1 MNTLPKNTNTL
12 EKEVQI
18 YIFKINLSI
27 FELYPYTINRWIF
40 IPLLFAVRFMKNLF
54 SLFTKNQSL
63 VYKVFLYLIATFFII
78 YLLPKGGQF
87 KYNFQKGKP
96 WQYENLY
103 APFTFTIK
111 KDAESIEKEKEAIR
125 ADAIPYFEFDLLMV
139 SQSEAQFVD
148 LLDVTFVDSLSR
160 VSKSSVERI
169 GLTVVNQIYKSGVI
183 DGIYPYAS
191 DKLVYLK
198 KGNEIE
204 EVAYS
209 QFIKKEQ
216 LQEKIVELVSEITAG
231 DTKILL
237 EKILPRAV
245 NPNITLNTK
254 LTDAFVETQIKE
266 INPNRGIIEK
276 GGRIIAKGE
285 VVEGDKFQILNSLK
299 AEYQSQVW
307 SKSNYYWLLIG
318 YSLLVSLVFLMLFLF
333 LKKYR
338 LDIFHNN
345 TKVTFIFFNIF
356 LMVFLT
362 TMVVKLDAKYV
373 YVVPLC
379 ILPLILKAFFDP
391 RVGLFVHVLTILLLG
406 FVVPNS
412 FEYMFLQIIAGIVTI
427 LTVSE
432 LYKRANLFIS
442 VGQITLIYII
452 GYFAFYLIQEGNIS
466 AMEWET
472 FGYFVLC
479 GLATLFAHPLIYFYE
494 KIFGLVSDV
503 SLLELSD
510 TNSKLL
516 KELSNKAPGTFHHSL
531 NVANLAEAA
540 ANEIG
545 ANAMLVRVGAL
556 YHDVGKMIN
565 PTYFTENQ
573 VNSVNSHHELDPKES
588 ARIIIDHVIKGIEI
602 ARKNNLPDRVI
613 DFIRT
618 HHGTSVVYYF
628 YKMEKELK
636 GEANREEFEYPGPI
650 PFSKETA
657 ILMMA
662 DSVEAASK
670 SLKEPTASKLDNFVE
685 KIIDGQM
692 DQGQFLNSDITF
704 KEIQMIKKVLKRKL
718 NNIFH
723 LRVEYPE

>member
-1 MNTLPKNTNTL
+1 
-12 EKEVQI
+12 
-18 YIFKINLSI
+18 
-27 FELYPYTINRWIF
+27 
-40 IPLLFAVRFMKNLF
+40 MKDFF
-54 SLFTKNQSL
+54 SLIAKYQSL
-63 VYKVFLYLIATFFII
+63 IYKVFLFIVSTLLVI

-103 APFTFTIK
+103 APFNFTIK
-111 KDAESIEKEKEAIR
+111 KDKETLQKEQQEVR
-125 ADAIPYFEFDLLMV
+125 ANVIPYFEYDPEV
-139 SQSEAQFVD
+139 EKD
-148 LLDVTFVDSLSR
+148 ILDSFHERLETQYVDSLFQT
-160 VSKSSVERI
+160 SKRTVERLGNAI
-169 GLTVVNQIYKSGVI
+169 IKDAYENGVTDEI
-183 DGIYPYAS
+183 HPYGS
-191 DKLVYLK
+191 NKLIYLK
-198 KGNEIE
+198 KGNQIE
-204 EVAYS
+204 ERNYS
-209 QFIKKEQ
+209 QLFKKEYLNKKVREAVDKNKAEDIQ
-216 LQEKIVELVSEITAG
+216 A
-231 DTKILL
+231 LL
-237 EKILPRAV
+237 YSSLNMALS
-245 NPNITLNTK
+245 PNVRMNANLTEAAIQADLN
-254 LTDAFVETQIKE
+254 A
-266 INPNRGIIEK
+266 INPNRGVIEK

-285 VVEGDKFQILNSLK
+285 VVEGDKYQILESLK
-299 AEYQSQVW
+299 AEYQSQIW
-307 SKSNYYWLLIG
+307 SKNNYLWLLVG
-318 YSLLVSLVFLMLFLF
+318 YTMLVSLVFLMLFLF

-338 LDIFHNN
+338 PEIYHDN
-345 TKVTFIFFNIF
+345 TKVTFIFFNVL

-362 TMVVKLDAKYV
+362 TFVVKLHSDYV
-373 YVVPLC
+373 YVVPIC

-412 FEYMFLQIIAGIVTI
+412 FEYMFLQFIAGIVTI

-442 VGQITLIYII
+442 VGQITSVYIL
-452 GYFAFYLIQEGNIS
+452 GYFAFFVIQEGTVQNLGF
-466 AMEWET
+466 EN
-472 FGYFVLC
+472 FGYFFLC
-479 GLATLFAHPLIYFYE
+479 GLAMLFAHPLIYFYE

-531 NVANLAEAA
+531 NVANLAEAS

-545 ANAMLVRVGAL
+545 ANSMLVRVGAL
-556 YHDVGKMIN
+556 YHDIGKMLN
-565 PTYFTENQ
+565 PTMFTENQ
-573 VNSVNSHHELDPKES
+573 ANSVNSHNELDPKES

-618 HHGTSVVYYF
+618 HHGTTLVYYF
-628 YKMEKELK
+628 YRKERELQ
-636 GEANREEFEYPGPI
+636 GSANKEDFIYPGPT
-650 PFSKETA
+650 PFSRETA

-670 SLKEPTASKLDNFVE
+670 SLKEPSSTIIDSFVE
-685 KIIDGQM
+685 KIIDNQM
-692 DQGQFLNSDITF
+692 EQGQFLNANITF
-704 KEIQMIKKVLKRKL
+704 KEIQLIKKVLKKKL